1 MKKFI
6 LAGILAFF
14 ASQANAGFVEGVTGE
29 DMVGMDVTATF
40 ADGSSETVTW
50 DSLLP
55 GAGGVMGLLNWSVTL
70 DGDSFGEY
78 DPVSNTLFGEFVVF
92 NFFDFDMVSLT
103 FEGLAAGFVFDTA
116 YGDASANGSGS
127 GREMVSSN
135 ADVFAV
141 YSDNYMD
148 ELFGTMTLL
157 SSTQS
162 VVDAASTMS
171 FLTDT
176 DQISVPAPAGLAMIA
191 LALMGM
197 RISRKSSK

>member
-1 MKKFI
+1 MKKLI

-14 ASQANAGFVEGVTGE
+14 ACQANAGFVQGVTGE

-50 DSLLP
+50 GALLP
-55 GAGGVMGLLNWSVTL
+55 GAGGVTGLLNWAVFL
-70 DGDSFGEY
+70 DGDSFGEF
-78 DPVSNTLFGEFVVF
+78 DPISGTIFGEFVVT
-92 NFFDFDMVSLT
+92 NFYDFDIVSLA

-127 GREMVSSN
+127 GREMVSTN
-135 ADVFAV
+135 AAVFAV

-148 ELFGTMTLL
+148 ELFGTMTLF
-157 SSTQS
+157 SQTQS
-162 VVDAASTMS
+162 VVSAADTMS
-171 FLTDT
+171 FLTDV
-176 DQISVPAPAGLAMIA
+176 DKIDVPAPAGFAMIA

-197 RISRKSSK
+197 RIARKSSK